1 MGFYENGLERVA
13 AVCVGATT
21 AVYGLL
27 PPGSVEVGIGLAG
40 LAGFVLGKHQ
50 KFGPECARVR
60 RGIQDK
66 LLTDYQNFIDAEG
79 GDWTLSTELK
89 AAHNALLDTLED
101 CFINRSELAKSAVTP
116 NGFPQSAVE
125 FVMAELGTKRPD
137 LFAAQHKDSLAYKY
151 AEDVVRIGILTAV
164 KNIDYYR
171 SLEPEIMF
179 EMASAIGEIREG
191 IALIRHD
198 IDELRTKYSA
208 ELEMAKQSLH
218 ASESDLISLLSFIL
232 RKPVARQD
240 IFTELQKSYQKLS
253 DLHDQIG
260 QLRQQ
265 ARGRPDFVPL
275 LEKVELA
282 LRSNEFFSLDDAEN
296 ALLDADVRFAELFPG
311 REELGYASGY
321 FHGFLDRFLN
331 LEWETGEDNH
341 SSGQAQGLVILVPGS
356 FKELF
361 ALRSDLSR
369 RFEEFGLMVE
379 WVPPKAHRGIH
390 YGMKIQCVNGLL
402 FDVPSS
408 LSFSG
413 KSLLYKRISKI
424 IADSPEE
431 RKPALL
437 GRLAHLETIIIAIFF
452 KALRELLESLGEEQ
466 SARVE
471 FLTLEEFVARI
482 RARTVT

>member
-66 LLTDYQNFIDAEG
+66 LVKDYQNFIDAEG
-79 GDWTLSTELK
+79 GDWTLSAELK
-89 AAHNALLDTLED
+89 AAHSALLETLED

-125 FVMAELGTKRPD
+125 FVMAELGAKRPD

-164 KNIDYYR
+164 KNVDYYR

-179 EMASAIGEIREG
+179 EMAAAIGEIREG

-208 ELEMAKQSLH
+208 ELEMAKQSLQ

-240 IFTELQKSYQKLS
+240 IFAELQKSYQKLS
-253 DLHDQIG
+253 DLHDQLG

-282 LRSNEFFSLDDAEN
+282 LRSNEFFSLDVAEN

-311 REELGYASGY
+311 REELGYASIY
-321 FHGFLDRFLN
+321 FHNFLHPVLGR
-331 LEWETGEDNH
+331 EWETGGSGN
-341 SSGQAQGLVILVPGS
+341 SSGQAQSFVVLVPES
-356 FKELF
+356 FNKLRN
-361 ALRSDLSR
+361 LRSDLAR
-369 RFEEFGLMVE
+369 QVNKLGLVVE
-379 WVPPKAHRGIH
+379 AVPSKENRGSFYGPKIL
-390 YGMKIQCVNGLL
+390 CVNGLL
-402 FDVPSS
+402 FDVPSPIS
-408 LSFSG
+408 SSEKSF
-413 KSLLYKRISKI
+413 LYKRISKI
-424 IADSPEE
+424 VVDSPEF
-431 RKPALL
+431 RKPELL
-437 GRLAHLETIIIAIFF
+437 ERLARLEAIIIAIFF
-452 KALRELLESLGEEQ
+452 KALRELLDSLGAEQ
-466 SARVE
+466 SSRVE
-471 FLTLEEFVARI
+471 FLTLEEFVARV
-482 RARTVT
+482 RVETVS